1 MHRAVNRAL
10 TICVMQFRIDGCDS
24 PTAPRLRRIE

>member
-10 TICVMQFRIDGCDS
+10 TIFRAEFPINGCDS